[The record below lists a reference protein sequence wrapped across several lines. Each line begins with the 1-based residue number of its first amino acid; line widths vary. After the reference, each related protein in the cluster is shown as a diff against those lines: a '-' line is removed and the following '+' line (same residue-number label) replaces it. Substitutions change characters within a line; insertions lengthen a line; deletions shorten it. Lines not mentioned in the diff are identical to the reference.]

1 MKTRTSPSYAAKIA
15 AIPTVKLEVFRQ
27 RLFKPPTQPFSVGSQ
42 LYRTKT
48 IDNDLNPVFNE
59 YYEAVVDQ
67 ASGQKLR
74 IELFDEDRAS
84 ADEARRLPRNINV
97 TPIYLGAR
105 KADSPSGKR
114 PPGWRHRQGKWA
126 GRVY

>member
-1 MKTRTSPSYAAKIA
+1 MSFGLKLLKQGIWRTRTFRCYFAKIVA
-15 AIPTVKLEVFRQ
+15 TPTAKFEVSHEDRAHY
-27 RLFKPPTQPFSVGSQ
+27 LKDLVGSQ

-59 YYEAVVDQ
+59 YFEAVVDQ

-84 ADEARRLPRNINV
+84 ADEELGRLTVPMESV
-97 TPIYLGAR
+97 
-105 KADSPSGKR
+105 
-114 PPGWRHRQGKWA
+114 RQA
-126 GRVY
+126 GVIDRV